1 MIDRLTPAQGRTLAL
16 ALAALVV
23 VLSYVLLIGPLVG
36 QYRYYDEKLVA
47 LSHQLHQHQALAK
60 DRTAN
65 RRLLDQL
72 KRRDLAKQYYLASGK
87 PALASAELQQRIKR
101 LIDRNQAELIST
113 QVVSG
118 QRGDRSPEVTVKVRL
133 RGHIGALQKV
143 LYTLETSSPILFLDN
158 VVIQASPSRRR
169 AKSSGQA
176 GRKRLTISFDVSG
189 HRRELSG

>member
-72 KRRDLAKQYYLASGK
+72 KRRDLAKQYYLATGK

-133 RGHIGALQKV
+133 RGHIGKV